1 MIFLMTQFSLK
12 VYKITQ
18 IFQFSINVIMLLS
31 RQNVLRKSSGLKNKQ
46 KYVHRTE
53 I

>member
-1 MIFLMTQFSLK
+1 MKQFSFK
-12 VYKITQ
+12 VYKILQ
-18 IFQFSINVIMLLS
+18 IFFNFQLLPLLFS

-46 KYVHRTE
+46 KYVHKTV